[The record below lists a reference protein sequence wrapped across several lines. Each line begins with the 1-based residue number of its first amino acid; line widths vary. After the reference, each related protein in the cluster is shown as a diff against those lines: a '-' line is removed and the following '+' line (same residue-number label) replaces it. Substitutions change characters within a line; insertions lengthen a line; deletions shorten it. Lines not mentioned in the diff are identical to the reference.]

1 MQKTR
6 TTISKIT
13 FLITLVVVLMTLAA
27 IIFPALYHHSFGN
40 YPDKLESQ
48 FEIGHQAYLIIC
60 GNIVIFAIGFAY
72 YKNKIPFIGT
82 KIDQIR
88 QFEISKKISVIILII
103 ILGTYVGFSTPELFL
118 DEREQWADYI
128 ILEEALE
135 YWPGGESKIPNPYID
150 EQLDRHV
157 RLVLLDAS
165 VKIFQNIK
173 ILPFLASILVVFFT
187 YLLTVQLTGK
197 RFAGIISMLVL
208 LQSHI
213 FLTFDTIAVYEN
225 FWVLFYLISIYLIN
239 IRWRHTSP
247 IAFLLSIF
255 TKAFTATYFWMNLFF
270 IYRSEIPKKSKLIR
284 EIKKNYLIKT
294 EEMVD
299 QMIKLGQNESTT
311 LYYNPEEWIFFDDL
325 LKEIPILENY
335 SKIQFIKR
343 KKKTILEYNDFIYF
357 VNIYD
362 YIIKNGTSPLS
373 FEVNKIKSI
382 ILNQRSKDLRKKLRL
397 DLYDDGIKNSYIEK
411 YRL

>member
-1 MQKTR
+1 MKL
-6 TTISKIT
+6 KE
-13 FLITLVVVLMTLAA
+13 TLLFTQDES
-27 IIFPALYHHSFGN
+27 IDYN
-40 YPDKLESQ
+40 YD
-48 FEIGHQAYLIIC
+48 EIGDEH
-60 GNIVIFAIGFAY
+60 V
-72 YKNKIPFIGT
+72 GT
-82 KIDQIR
+82 
-88 QFEISKKISVIILII
+88 S
-103 ILGTYVGFSTPELFL
+103 Y
-118 DEREQWADYI
+118 
-128 ILEEALE
+128 
-135 YWPGGESKIPNPYID
+135 
-150 EQLDRHV
+150 
-157 RLVLLDAS
+157 
-165 VKIFQNIK
+165 
-173 ILPFLASILVVFFT
+173 
-187 YLLTVQLTGK
+187 
-197 RFAGIISMLVL
+197 
-208 LQSHI
+208 
-213 FLTFDTIAVYEN
+213 
-225 FWVLFYLISIYLIN
+225 
-239 IRWRHTSP
+239 
-247 IAFLLSIF
+247 
-255 TKAFTATYFWMNLFF
+255 
-270 IYRSEIPKKSKLIR
+270 
-284 EIKKNYLIKT
+284 